1 MPTLG
6 VAIPCYKPHLGKL
19 VRLLDSL
26 EAQIR
31 KPDHVVV
38 SSSSTTVADLPTPF
52 PSYSFP
58 LTILVDS
65 RRRKAAENRNACISV
80 LECDLVSFVDAD
92 DICHPERL
100 RLLQI
105 AYEHGADLIVH
116 DHTRDVE
123 APWSAVEGTRPE
135 MDVLARAPSGCLV
148 HKHRF
153 SAMIT
158 HGHVSVSR
166 RILSHIRFGTTPE
179 YDRREDASFCAEA
192 IGHCAHTAYI
202 DAPLTKYDRSGT
214 GGLG

>member
-1 MPTLG
+1 MPTIG

-19 VRLLDSL
+19 LRLLDSL

-38 SSSSTTVADLPTPF
+38 SSSSTTVADLPHPF

-65 RRRKAAENRNACISV
+65 RRRKAAENRNACIST
-80 LECDLVSFVDAD
+80 LDCDIVSFVDAD
-92 DICHPERL
+92 DVCHPRRLELLLDAHER
-100 RLLQI
+100 
-105 AYEHGADLIVH
+105 GAELIIHSFTYDMGAEWASITEVN
-116 DHTRDVE
+116 
-123 APWSAVEGTRPE
+123 PE
-135 MDVLARAPSGCLV
+135 MDVLARAPSGCLY
-148 HKHRF
+148 HSRRF
-153 SAMIT
+153 SADIA

-166 RILSHIRFGTTPE
+166 RILSLVRFGTTPE

-202 DAPLTKYDRSGT
+202 AAQLTKYDRSGT